1 MFDSG
6 LRYRSMVVPDI
17 FIDQAS
23 PADMYA
29 VAGMNAD
36 QIEAKVL
43 GVLGVTS
50 LDEASAR
57 GMPRAA
63 RDIGAAV
70 EVADLSD
77 IAARILAATGRPL
90 TSAS

>member
-1 MFDSG
+1 MGGFGSHVAQLLADEGVFDLG
-6 LRYRSMVVPDI
+6 LKYRSMVLPDT

-43 GVLGVTS
+43 NVLGITS
-50 LDEASAR
+50 LDAV
-57 GMPRAA
+57 RA
-63 RDIGAAV
+63 
-70 EVADLSD
+70 
-77 IAARILAATGRPL
+77 
-90 TSAS
+90 